1 MSVSNAHSRRRVAR
15 LARYAGAVGG
25 LGIGWLLLSAGAAS
39 ANESHDITPGTSPVA
54 QQVNGDSDLNLRLLG
69 AVKVP
74 SISIPTLNL
83 AGTPSQPPIAGTP
96 TASAASTAG
105 RPVLALVQTTTS
117 AVTTTLRAVPITVEQ
132 VQSTTSSILST
143 TTASAGDVIRSVP
156 LITEPV
162 LAGPLAPIA
171 PLVSDVT
178 SSLGGTVDSVGG
190 TLGST
195 VSSLPVSS
203 LTRPVVAIT
212 EPVIGV
218 VDTVTQPLAG
228 VVDVL
233 TPPLTGVVIDVVSP
247 AVGAP
252 AIPSVS
258 ENQISKVPSY
268 VSPAAL
274 AVPVVQESSPAVDL
288 ASVAKVERNV
298 GGTDGNISSRNAFGS
313 LPHAGAFGA
322 VPSIDVQG
330 ATEAGTG
337 SAKPTN
343 PAPQPVHEL
352 GGMSSTSPVLRGG
365 NDSPAGMATTLI
377 SADGDSAAALS
388 TSLQNT
394 NLLVSP
400 VLDPGST
407 PD

>member
-54 QQVNGDSDLNLRLLG
+54 QQVNADSGLSLPSLG

-83 AGTPSQPPIAGTP
+83 AGHPGQPPIAGTP

-105 RPVLALVQTTTS
+105 RPVLALVQTTTT

-132 VQSTTSSILST
+132 VQSTTSTVLST
-143 TTASAGDVIRSVP
+143 TTASAGNVIRSVP
-156 LITEPV
+156 RITEPV

-203 LTRPVVAIT
+203 LTQPVVAIT

-218 VDTVTQPLAG
+218 VDTVTQ
-228 VVDVL
+228 
-233 TPPLTGVVIDVVSP
+233 PLTGVVIDVVSP

-322 VPSIDVQG
+322 VPSIAVQG

-337 SAKPTN
+337 SAKPKN
-343 PAPQPVHEL
+343 PVPQPAHEL
-352 GGMSSTSPVLRGG
+352 GGMSSTSTVLRGG